1 MSLKDKLPTL
11 LEVSSKKPNVVQRW
25 LDSLPQEEQ
34 QLVLQYMAM
43 TADEVSTLSL
53 LRALKEEGAPFG
65 KEALRAYRGELW
77 KNNVS
82 K

>member
-1 MSLKDKLPTL
+1 MSLKDTLPTL
-11 LEVSSKKPNVVQRW
+11 LEVTSKKPNVVQRW
-25 LDSLPQEEQ
+25 LDTLPQEERE
-34 QLVLQYMAM
+34 LALRYMAM
-43 TADEVSTLSL
+43 TAEEVSTLSL

-65 KEALRAYRGELW
+65 KEALRMYRAELW